1 MTKIGNYILRL
12 RVWKDTSGQDLV
24 EYALIAGLIAVVA
37 VASVTSL
44 GTTIT
49 NMFTKITSIL
59 G

>member
-49 NMFTKITSIL
+49 NMFSKISSTL